1 MKSTTGGAEEAQI
14 AGHCWMPILL
24 SLRCKCA
31 LGVTCIS
38 SAGGWKDGKLPN
50 LEQGL
55 AAPVLE
61 MLVWSIT
68 VCLIVLSASSQ
79 ILEEAYRP
87 V

>member
-1 MKSTTGGAEEAQI
+1 MKSIIGGAGEAQI
-14 AGHCWMPILL
+14 AGQCWEPILL
-24 SLRCKCA
+24 SLCCKCA
-31 LGVTCIS
+31 LGETCII

-68 VCLIVLSASSQ
+68 VWLIVLSASSQ
-79 ILEEAYRP
+79 ILEAYRP